1 MAIKPRPS
9 DSSTSSLGF
18 ETIAGLTSINFPFT
32 PVWIKIGSSWPF
44 TLTAKIGDVS
54 CKNWKKKR
62 FNILLRRVRLY
73 LATTLSFSRNFIFW
87 MINFFGNFVWN
98 WFYFLI
104 SDWMIWMQTA
114 DQNFIWMFQN
124 SNRTGQTLKTRG
136 SKDRP
141 WTTGTNL
148 ELIFRD
154 PTVPLIIT
162 FNNTRIITWFSHSS
176 KHHKFILDFLFTSK

>member
-1 MAIKPRPS
+1 MAINPRPS
-9 DSSTSSLGF
+9 DSSRSNFGF

-44 TLTAKIGDVS
+44 TLTANIGDVS
-54 CKNWKKKR
+54 CKNWKIR
-62 FNILLRRVRLY
+62 FYIFLRRVRLY

-98 WFYFLI
+98 RFYFLI
-104 SDWMIWMQTA
+104 SYWMIWMQTA

-136 SKDRP
+136 SKD
-141 WTTGTNL
+141 WTVRGSLVRTLNWFL
-148 ELIFRD
+148 ETQLYR
-154 PTVPLIIT
+154 
-162 FNNTRIITWFSHSS
+162 W
-176 KHHKFILDFLFTSK
+176 

>member
-1 MAIKPRPS
+1 MAINPRPS
-9 DSSTSSLGF
+9 DSSRSNFGL
-18 ETIAGLTSINFPFT
+18 EIIAGLTSINFPFT

-54 CKNWKKKR
+54 CKNWKIR
-62 FNILLRRVRLY
+62 FDIFLRRVRLY

-98 WFYFLI
+98 RFYFLI
-104 SDWMIWMQTA
+104 SYWMIWMQTA

-136 SKDRP
+136 SKD
-141 WTTGTNL
+141 WTVRGSLVRTLNWFL
-148 ELIFRD
+148 ETQLYR
-154 PTVPLIIT
+154 
-162 FNNTRIITWFSHSS
+162 W
-176 KHHKFILDFLFTSK
+176 